1 MHVLAYNKHERSI
14 LHTKAY

>member
-1 MHVLAYNKHERSI
+1 MYVIAYNKHERSI

>member
-1 MHVLAYNKHERSI
+1 MHVIAYNKHERSI